1 MKWKKLLSV
10 ALAWSR
16 LRAVSYFSLQS
27 YYIYKHR
34 RNEGVS
40 PRRKNKIAVTGHPL
54 RRANFSLYICSPS
67 LNGDSRSLRE
77 RRCSL
82 GRAKTPGGGGVF
94 PYISHLGMC
103 HRISVGLMHRFGLKT
118 GTDFVYF
125 GLESGTG
132 FEGTTDV
139 SERIVSIPKE

>member
-1 MKWKKLLSV
+1 M

-40 PRRKNKIAVTGHPL
+40 PRKKIRLQSRATL

-82 GRAKTPGGGGVF
+82 GRAKTPGGVL
-94 PYISHLGMC
+94 PYISHLDMC

-132 FEGTTDV
+132 FEGATDV